1 VTEHI
6 SRREL
11 KQDKI
16 KETFE
21 HGAEAVYSHG
31 QLAMAVVV
39 AVLLVVCVYGG
50 WKLYIDRQTAQANIE
65 LDAAMKVYNSPLAGS
80 PEQGAD
86 PTLTTYPDEPA
97 RATAAAPKFLAVADK
112 YSSTNPGKLAR
123 YYTALCYENMEKP
136 NQALEELKRI
146 SNSSDKELAAMA
158 QYQTSVID
166 TRTGKTD
173 EAIKILRG
181 LAVKSVVLVPK
192 PTVQLDLAALLQKSN
207 PQEAITLYQQVKKD
221 HPDTPIA
228 DEADKGLARVSP
240 TS

>member
-21 HGAEAVYSHG
+21 HGAEAVYSHA

-50 WKLYIDRQTAQANIE
+50 WKLYNDRQTAQANVA
-65 LDAAMKVYNSPLAGS
+65 LDAGMKVYNSPLAGT
-80 PEQGAD
+80 PEQGVD
-86 PTLTTYPDEPA
+86 PTETTYPDEAA
-97 RATAAAPKFLAVADK
+97 RATAALPKFLAVADK

-123 YYTALCYENMEKP
+123 YYAALSYETMEKP
-136 NQALEELKRI
+136 NQALEELKKI

-173 EAIKILRG
+173 DAIKILRG
-181 LAVKSVVLVPK
+181 LAAKSTVLVPK
-192 PTVQLDLAALLQKSN
+192 PTVQLDLAGLLQKSN
-207 PQEAITLYQQVKKD
+207 PQEAITLYRQVKQD
-221 HPDTPIA
+221 YPDSPIA
-228 DEADKGLARVSP
+228 EEADKGLARIAPKS
-240 TS
+240 